1 MAVQAHAT
9 TVDLIGD
16 DETDGYLSQSYV
28 ELVDPDD
35 ISRLLLRASE
45 LVDGAVRQPYDVNST
60 TGIAVDADV
69 AAALRDAV
77 CAQVEQWVEVGEE
90 NAVDGLAGT
99 PRSIGGGVRAPELA
113 PRALRLLLNAGLV
126 QPARRDQVVVL

>member
-1 MAVQAHAT
+1 MPSAHAT

-16 DETDGYLSQSYV
+16 DETDGFLSQAYV

-35 ISRLLLRASE
+35 IARLLLRASE
-45 LVDGAVRQPYDVNST
+45 LVDGAVRQPYT
-60 TGIAVDADV
+60 TDDDGLATDTDI
-69 AAALRDAV
+69 AAALRDAT

-99 PRSIGGGVRAPELA
+99 QRSVGGGVRAPELA
-113 PRALRLLLNAGLV
+113 PRALRILLNAGLV
-126 QPARRDQVVVL
+126 QPARRDQVVAL